1 MKIFWRF
8 FKYLKPYLKP
18 LVIANVF
25 MLLFVLFSLLS
36 IGLIMPFID
45 LLFNQS
51 AQTFVP
57 QADISILDLKDF
69 LTYKLSELVSQYN
82 KIDLVTYLCILMIIV
97 FFFKNLFSYLQT
109 YSMSLVE
116 QGMIRDIRLDLYT
129 HFHKLYLVISQKKK
143 KGS

>member
-1 MKIFWRF
+1 MKTFWRF

-69 LTYKLSELVSQYN
+69 LTYKLSELVSQ
-82 KIDLVTYLCILMIIV
+82 
-97 FFFKNLFSYLQT
+97 
-109 YSMSLVE
+109 
-116 QGMIRDIRLDLYT
+116 
-129 HFHKLYLVISQKKK
+129 
-143 KGS
+143 